1 MTTDNQAFELVAAEG
16 LRLSFTPIRDW
27 TMLHPELRGTPFQLY
42 AIMRSLVIEK
52 GGNQSSRRL
61 TLDHLCWLLPGV
73 NGKPT
78 SLTAVR
84 DALKVLNQLGL
95 VTNRD
100 GERLVASTGRGGIES
115 RRRFQVNDLP
125 PEGFQGWR
133 NAWDKLDSYREDWR
147 TDPAK
152 PSPLGPAPAQSR
164 NVDTDGDPGS
174 KSAPND
180 LAHPFES
187 RNSDTRTDQAE
198 HSGSAGRF
206 ECRNSEDHARNSA
219 FDLRNSAFDHDLTSE
234 NDLSNKSL
242 KEASLS
248 TVTTR
253 PSEADPNVDGEREP
267 VFDGTPQSGP
277 ADSIVQAWIEAWAKA
292 HNGTPHP
299 VKAPDAV
306 RRDAQQLLAEGLDP
320 DLLRLAAV
328 DMAGH
333 GWKGLTQHLEYFK
346 PPVPAGYAPSAPG
359 RTAADCR
366 WCDDFGWYEHENGIP
381 ARCKHPDD
389 PPPGYSAD
397 ANTRSAA

>member
-1 MTTDNQAFELVAAEG
+1 MTTDNQSFDLVAADG

-52 GGNQSSRRL
+52 GSNQSSRRL

-84 DALKVLNQLGL
+84 DALKVLNHLGL

-133 NAWDKLDSYREDWR
+133 NAWDKLDNYREDWR
-147 TDPAK
+147 VSPADP
-152 PSPLGPAPAQSR
+152 PAIGSTPAR
-164 NVDTDGDPGS
+164 P
-174 KSAPND
+174 KAAPNG

-187 RNSDTRTDQAE
+187 RNSDTRTDQVE
-198 HSGSAGRF
+198 HGSSAGRF

-219 FDLRNSAFDHDLTSE
+219 RDLRNSAFDHDLTSG

-253 PSEADPNVDGEREP
+253 PPEADPNEPREREDLGETNAP
-267 VFDGTPQSGP
+267 DP
-277 ADSIVQAWIEAWAKA
+277 ADPIVQAWIKSWAKTQSGA
-292 HNGTPHP
+292 PHP
-299 VKAPDAV
+299 VKAPDAI
-306 RRDAQQLLAEGLDP
+306 RRAARELLAEGKDRE
-320 DLLRLAAV
+320 LLCLAAA
-328 DMAGH
+328 DMATH
-333 GWKGLTQHLEYFK
+333 GWISLHKHLERWK
-346 PPVPAGYAPSAPG
+346 PPAQPSSG
-359 RTAADCR
+359 TTRRTKDTCH
-366 WCDDFGWYEHENGIP
+366 WCDDHGWYETQNGNDVLC
-381 ARCKHPDD
+381 RHPEH
-389 PPPGYSAD
+389 PPPGHPD
-397 ANTRSAA
+397 AQTRSAA